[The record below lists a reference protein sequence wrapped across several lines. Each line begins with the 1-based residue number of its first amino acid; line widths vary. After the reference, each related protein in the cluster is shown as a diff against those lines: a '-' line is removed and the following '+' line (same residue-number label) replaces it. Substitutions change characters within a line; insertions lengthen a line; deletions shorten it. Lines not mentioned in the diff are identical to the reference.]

1 MMKPGEAIRTVQ
13 KCFDAYLVRRDLND
27 TLDCLTE
34 GVHWI
39 GIGKSEMAF
48 GRSQTEEVLRGEF
61 SKVPEGLRI
70 SYDTLEE
77 TAEAEN
83 CVLVALTAAVHPQ
96 ARGMDSL
103 WVRVTAVCV
112 KGEDGICRI
121 RAIHASAPSCRQED
135 EEFFPA
141 PGVGRTEMEYQLG
154 AKALDILGKN
164 IPGGMMGG
172 YLEPDFPLYYVND
185 FMLAYLG
192 YTYDEFVAAIDG
204 KVINCM
210 HPDDRDR
217 VDEQVAAAFSRGLD
231 YEIQYRM
238 MKKDGSYIW
247 VNDVGKKGL
256 SEDGRE
262 VCVSVIRDITA
273 EVESRQCLLNQ
284 AEEQRHLADQYDH
297 LLQSVLCGIVQYR
310 LTDRGIVFKNAN
322 WEGIRIFGYEKQEFW
337 EKKYWRQEELVAEDD
352 QEYVSTML
360 AKLQKPGDKT
370 SYEYRLRQKGG
381 TPCWII
387 GSAEVLEDAD
397 GQAFIQSVYLD
408 INDRKNMEQR
418 NARLIQQVE
427 ASNEILHLAL
437 EHTATCEFYYHPQTG
452 ECMVPERTSKR
463 YHSRS
468 YYDNM
473 PESFATEQVAPE
485 FRPAFYEMYDRIR
498 RKERTATCEFRSLNG
513 SFWCRQTLSVIQSG
527 DDGLPR
533 LVIGIVEN
541 ITRQKEM
548 EEALAEARSRDSLT
562 GLYNKE
568 AGVKLVQDYLAGK
581 APGEHGVLML
591 LDMDHF
597 KEINQKEG
605 TVFADAILQEV
616 SDILR
621 AEAGPGA
628 IAIRLGGDEFMLF
641 IKNSDKAQATVI
653 GPRIAAQVKNILVS
667 AERKIQVSVSIGMC
681 SSEVVEEYNALYRCA
696 ESTLKYV
703 KEYGKGQA
711 ACYLDTSNEL
721 GVFLTQLY
729 TDEHPV
735 NAIELEGSRRD
746 DDLISFALDLL
757 GKSKN
762 LDDAVFLLLSR
773 VGKTYRFD
781 RVSIIDANRAYLSY
795 RFSYQW
801 ARSRTDLQL
810 GQDFYASEQDFSIC
824 ANMYDEEGL
833 ATGNVREGIS
843 RFPSCLHAGIWNY
856 GEYVGSM
863 SFEVDQENYQWSQ
876 EQRKLL
882 KELVKIV
889 PSFIM
894 KSKADAVSRAKT
906 DFLSRMSHEIRTPMN
921 AISGMTTIAKRVLD
935 DRERLADCLEKI
947 ESANAYLLN
956 LINDILDMSRIE
968 SGKLELSLEPMDLL
982 QQLANLESMFRVQA
996 EEKQLALRVENNY
1009 TDRRLL
1015 MADSLRLNQVLVN
1028 IIGNAIKFTNRGS
1041 VTLRVEALE
1050 TSPRALLR
1058 FSVRDTGIGIEES
1071 ARARIFNAFEQAEA
1085 STAARHGGTGLGL
1098 AISSRLVQMMGGVLE
1113 VDSEVGEG
1121 SVFYFTVAF
1130 EYAGEASLKPQP
1142 CKEAKAA
1149 LPDFQGKRILL
1160 AEDNELNQEIARTI
1174 LEMQGFRVVCAANGK
1189 EALERFSGSGG
1200 QPFDAIL
1207 MDIRMPVM
1215 DGLEATRRI
1224 RTAGRP
1230 DSRTVPIIALTAN
1243 AFDEDTRK
1251 SMASGM
1257 NGHLSKPIQ
1266 VEQLLE
1272 LLGRCIGQRK

>member
-1 MMKPGEAIRTVQ
+1 MMKPGETIRTE
-13 KCFDAYLVRRDLND
+13 
-27 TLDCLTE
+27 TE
-34 GVHWI
+34 
-39 GIGKSEMAF
+39 
-48 GRSQTEEVLRGEF
+48 
-61 SKVPEGLRI
+61 
-70 SYDTLEE
+70 
-77 TAEAEN
+77 
-83 CVLVALTAAVHPQ
+83 
-96 ARGMDSL
+96 
-103 WVRVTAVCV
+103 
-112 KGEDGICRI
+112 
-121 RAIHASAPSCRQED
+121 
-135 EEFFPA
+135 
-141 PGVGRTEMEYQLG
+141 
-154 AKALDILGKN
+154 
-164 IPGGMMGG
+164 
-172 YLEPDFPLYYVND
+172 
-185 FMLAYLG
+185 
-192 YTYDEFVAAIDG
+192 
-204 KVINCM
+204 
-210 HPDDRDR
+210 DRER
-217 VDEQVAAAFSRGLD
+217 
-231 YEIQYRM
+231 
-238 MKKDGSYIW
+238 
-247 VNDVGKKGL
+247 
-256 SEDGRE
+256 
-262 VCVSVIRDITA
+262 
-273 EVESRQCLLNQ
+273 LLNQ
-284 AEEQRHLADQYDH
+284 TEEQRHLADQYDH

-310 LTDRGIVFKNAN
+310 FTDRGVVFKNAN
-322 WEGIRIFGYEKQEFW
+322 REGIRIFGYTHQEFW
-337 EKKYWRQEELVAEDD
+337 EKKYWRLDELVAKED
-352 QEYVSTML
+352 QEYVGTVL
-360 AKLQKPGDKT
+360 AKLLKPGDKT
-370 SYEYRLRQKGG
+370 SFEYRLLQKGG

-387 GSAEVLEDAD
+387 GSAEVLVDAD
-397 GQAFIQSVYLD
+397 GQPFVQSVYLD
-408 INDRKNMEQR
+408 INERKSMEQR
-418 NARLIQQVE
+418 NARLLQQVE
-427 ASNEILHLAL
+427 ASNEVLHLAL

-452 ECMVPERTSKR
+452 ECVVPARTSAK
-463 YHSRS
+463 YHTRPL
-468 YYDNM
+468 YENM
-473 PESFATEQVAPE
+473 PESFAEEQVDPA

-498 RKERTATCEFRSLNG
+498 RGERTATCEFRSLCGN
-513 SFWCRQTLSVIQSG
+513 FWCRETLSVIQGG

-548 EEALAEARSRDSLT
+548 EEALEEARSLDSLT

-568 AGVKLVQDYLAGK
+568 AGVKLVQDYLASK

-597 KEINQKEG
+597 EEINQKEG

-616 SDILR
+616 ADILR

-641 IKNSDKAQATVI
+641 IKNSNKAQATVI

-667 AERKIQVSVSIGMC
+667 AEKKIQVSVSIGMC
-681 SSEVVEEYNALYRCA
+681 STEVVEEYNALYRCA

-703 KEYGKGQA
+703 KENGKGQA

-729 TDEHPV
+729 TDKHLV
-735 NAIELEGSRRD
+735 NAIELETARRD

-773 VGKTYRFD
+773 VGKTYQFD
-781 RVSIIDANRAYLSY
+781 RVSIIDANQAYLSY

-810 GQDFYASEQDFSIC
+810 GQDFYASEQDFEAC
-824 ANMYDEEGL
+824 ADMYDEDGL
-833 ATGNVREGIS
+833 ATSNVREGIS

-863 SFEVDQENYQWSQ
+863 SFEVDQENYQWTQ

-921 AISGMTTIAKRVLD
+921 AISGMTTIAKSVLD
-935 DRERLADCLEKI
+935 DRERLVDCLEKI

-968 SGKLELSLEPMDLL
+968 SGKLELSLEPMDLS
-982 QQLANLESMFRVQA
+982 QQLSNLESMFRVQA
-996 EEKQLALRVENNY
+996 EEKHLELRVENRFA
-1009 TDRRLL
+1009 DQRLL

-1028 IIGNAIKFTNRGS
+1028 IIGNAIKFTDQGS
-1041 VTLRVEALE
+1041 VTLRVEGIE

-1058 FSVRDTGIGIEES
+1058 FSVEDTGIGIEDS
-1071 ARARIFNAFEQAEA
+1071 AKARIFNAFEQAEA
-1085 STAARHGGTGLGL
+1085 NTAARHGGTGLGL
-1098 AISSRLVQMMGGVLE
+1098 AISSRLVQMMGGALE
-1113 VDSEVGEG
+1113 VDSKVGHG
-1121 SVFYFTVAF
+1121 SVFYFTVPF
-1130 EYAGEASLKPQP
+1130 EYAGEAAPKSRNRG
-1142 CKEAKAA
+1142 EAAA
-1149 LPDFQGKRILL
+1149 GLPDFRGRRILL

-1174 LEMQGFRVVCAANGK
+1174 LEMQGFQVVCASNGE
-1189 EALERFSGSGG
+1189 EALELFSGNTG
-1200 QPFDAIL
+1200 QPYDAIL

-1230 DSRTVPIIALTAN
+1230 DSRSIPIIALTAN

-1257 NGHLSKPIQ
+1257 NGHLPKPIQ

-1272 LLGRCIGQRK
+1272 LLGRCIGQH